1 MTKLTASVA
10 LDRHF
15 LEARGKLLEVA
26 AILDRV
32 DRGQAGPDIQG
43 DPRLKKLSEALA
55 VLQTGKTNRAERLQ
69 MIFSIPHESR

>member
-1 MTKLTASVA
+1 MTKLTATAA

-32 DRGQAGPDIQG
+32 DRGQGGPEMQS
-43 DPRLKKLSEALA
+43 DPRLKKIGEALV
-55 VLQTGKTNRAERLQ
+55 VLQTGKSNRAERLQ
-69 MIFSIPHESR
+69 MIFSIPHDSR